1 MPVQEEVLIVLKAKD
16 EVSSTVES
24 IRKNIESLGRSFNN
38 AIPNATNFTNAFSG
52 GVDGLDSAI
61 EKTSYSMSGFG
72 KLTNDVGSQANIN
85 FTQMAERMDKF
96 HVGLN
101 RVTNAMTGLFG
112 TMGLFGMAHESW
124 MFATQRQTNQIYLG
138 MRRGTDEA
146 KNMYNE
152 IMNIVMEL
160 PGDDTF
166 LTTILTQA
174 SGRDMTMSIENVKQ
188 LGDAVADYYVGA
200 TAKGQLSFETQR
212 ELTSYILTGETRMFT
227 NSILADEIDLLKNK
241 NTVSERS
248 LALQEALNRTGFG
261 GMAHYESAV
270 NEMEEF
276 KGHFQKAFAD
286 LGSVALPVIQAI
298 LKLYNAF
305 DTLLMNGGL
314 SASLIMLATSIALV
328 TTALG
333 TIGFITPMVN
343 EGIRS
348 VVLFGQG
355 VRNLYE
361 NISNGGAIRFLT
373 NHIRGLVDETNAL
386 ITPLREVNALSDVSR
401 QSTVF
406 AGTPTGELVKTSQ
419 YTLENGEILTNT
431 QLKLQNVMA
440 TTRLNEQELALL
452 ITQEGLTY
460 EEYLNNVGLDANTMA
475 KLRNVAG
482 TMELSEAELLNLAV
496 TSDMTTAEFLETL
509 ELNLNTIQKDA
520 NTTARLLNSDATL
533 VENESLNVGLYTR
546 VRETAI
552 NIYNTTVKY
561 ASAIASYFKGDATQ
575 WEALVTES
583 AILTDLQS
591 IYTKI
596 TESGANLYNAFT
608 VVTVADAKIVENT
621 VEQNSIIT
629 KWWNIVTTITE
640 SEVNSWEA
648 ITEFLSGNSKI
659 FNGISSLFSGESSLF
674 SGGAKVFDTIA
685 TLGLNVATWLLN
697 GALGVM
703 QILLSPISLT
713 ILAIVGAVLL
723 LIWGFEQL
731 GKAFG
736 WWEDIGGMFDAIQ
749 SGLQRIWDAFVNSE
763 PVQQII
769 TTFQNLW
776 YTLETLFNFLGSVG
790 GGLWELIFGVDNSS
804 SDGAFDIVGLLLEI
818 GGAIG
823 NFLYWLSPIEEIL
836 AVFDAIGSAIAWV
849 LDTWNEFVDSAEMQ
863 GLIKGFQEVRE
874 AFGEVWDE
882 FSSVINEIQTIFGEL
897 WEAIFGGSEET
908 EEASDGTNILLEVL
922 KAIAW
927 VLNSTVVPV
936 LKAFASLL
944 HLIITPLHWVADA
957 LRFVTGLF
965 KDTGDEVGTVTDN
978 SSGLI
983 DIFGLIGSV
992 VQGVGDILGGVFG
1005 ATIES
1010 LGRLWEILQPI
1021 FNILLQIVDY
1031 FISTTIDGIVILI
1044 NNLVTALNGLV
1055 SVGRFVVNIFLQ
1067 MWDAIGGLDGI
1078 IGGIQWAFNSLVSA
1092 LQPVAEFINR
1102 IVDGAKWL
1110 GEKFGWV
1117 GDQVGQFLN
1126 QDGNL
1131 QATNNVNY
1139 GAEISNDLLNMLG
1152 IDPNQALQMGREF
1165 NNAVNSSNQSYL
1177 NRPINNNQSNDQVT
1191 SYLRNAPLDS
1201 EVYGYLTQPVDYSK
1215 TPAMTQQYNQTQQRN
1230 QQIVQNIFNE
1240 GSVQADARNMTSKDV
1255 QTLFTGAFGYNKAR
1269 GTQGILK

>member
-52 GVDGLDSAI
+52 GVNGLDSAI

-174 SGRDMTMSIENVKQ
+174 SGRDMTMSIENVRQ

-286 LGSVALPVIQAI
+286 LGSVALPIVQAV

-314 SASLIMLATSIALV
+314 SASLIVLATSIALV

-361 NISNGGAIRFLT
+361 NISTGGAIRFFT

-386 ITPLREVNALSDVSR
+386 ITPMR
-401 QSTVF
+401 QLG
-406 AGTPTGELVKTSQ
+406 AITSATSFEN
-419 YTLENGEILTNT
+419 YTSVQLENGAILSNTELKLHNLVATT
-431 QLKLQNVMA
+431 QLDK
-440 TTRLNEQELALL
+440 QELALL

-460 EEYLNNVGLDANTMA
+460 EKYLNNVGLDANTMA
-475 KLRNVAG
+475 KLRNVAE
-482 TMELSEAELLNLAV
+482 TVNLTEAELLDLAV
-496 TSDMTTAEFLETL
+496 KSDLTTAEFLETL
-509 ELNLNTIQKDA
+509 ELNYNRIETE
-520 NTTARLLNSDATL
+520 LNSTAKVLNATSSDL
-533 VENESLNVGLYTR
+533 ENEAINRGLYTR

-552 NIYNTTVKY
+552 TTYNTTVKY

-575 WEALVTES
+575 WEALATKS
-583 AILTDLQS
+583 AILIDLQA

-621 VEQNSIIT
+621 VEENSIIT

-648 ITEFLSGNSKI
+648 ISEFLSGNSKI
-659 FNGISSLFSGESSLF
+659 FNGLSSLFSGN
-674 SGGAKVFDTIA
+674 AKILDTVA

-713 ILAIVGAVLL
+713 ILAIVGAVIL

-804 SDGAFDIVGLLLEI
+804 SGGAFDIVGLLLEI

-965 KDTGDEVGTVTDN
+965 KGTGDEVETVTDN

-1021 FNILLQIVDY
+1021 FNILLQIADY

-1078 IGGIQWAFNSLVSA
+1078 INGVQWAFNTLIGA
-1092 LQPVAEFINR
+1092 LQPVAEFINH

-1110 GEKFGWV
+1110 AETFGWAS
-1117 GDQVGQFLN
+1117 DQVGQFLN

-1131 QATNNVNY
+1131 QANNNVNY
-1139 GAEISNDLLNMLG
+1139 GAESSNGLLNILG
-1152 IDPNQALQMGREF
+1152 IDPNQALQMGKDF
-1165 NNAVNSSNQSYL
+1165 NNAVNSSNQAYL

-1269 GTQGILK
+1269 GTEGILK

>member
-1 MPVQEEVLIVLKAKD
+1 
-16 EVSSTVES
+16 
-24 IRKNIESLGRSFNN
+24 
-38 AIPNATNFTNAFSG
+38 
-52 GVDGLDSAI
+52 
-61 EKTSYSMSGFG
+61 
-72 KLTNDVGSQANIN
+72 
-85 FTQMAERMDKF
+85 
-96 HVGLN
+96 
-101 RVTNAMTGLFG
+101 MT
-112 TMGLFGMAHESW
+112 
-124 MFATQRQTNQIYLG
+124 
-138 MRRGTDEA
+138 
-146 KNMYNE
+146 
-152 IMNIVMEL
+152 
-160 PGDDTF
+160 
-166 LTTILTQA
+166 
-174 SGRDMTMSIENVKQ
+174 
-188 LGDAVADYYVGA
+188 
-200 TAKGQLSFETQR
+200 
-212 ELTSYILTGETRMFT
+212 
-227 NSILADEIDLLKNK
+227 
-241 NTVSERS
+241 
-248 LALQEALNRTGFG
+248 
-261 GMAHYESAV
+261 
-270 NEMEEF
+270 
-276 KGHFQKAFAD
+276 
-286 LGSVALPVIQAI
+286 
-298 LKLYNAF
+298 
-305 DTLLMNGGL
+305 
-314 SASLIMLATSIALV
+314 
-328 TTALG
+328 
-333 TIGFITPMVN
+333 
-343 EGIRS
+343 
-348 VVLFGQG
+348 
-355 VRNLYE
+355 
-361 NISNGGAIRFLT
+361 
-373 NHIRGLVDETNAL
+373 
-386 ITPLREVNALSDVSR
+386 
-401 QSTVF
+401 
-406 AGTPTGELVKTSQ
+406 
-419 YTLENGEILTNT
+419 
-431 QLKLQNVMA
+431 
-440 TTRLNEQELALL
+440 
-452 ITQEGLTY
+452 
-460 EEYLNNVGLDANTMA
+460 
-475 KLRNVAG
+475 
-482 TMELSEAELLNLAV
+482 EAELLDLAV
-496 TSDMTTAEFLETL
+496 KSDLTTAEFLETL
-509 ELNLNTIQKDA
+509 ELNYNTIETEL
-520 NTTARLLNSDATL
+520 NSTARVLNATSTDL
-533 VENESLNVGLYTR
+533 ENEAVNRGLYTR

-552 NIYNTTVKY
+552 TTYNTIVKY

-648 ITEFLSGNSKI
+648 ISEFLSADGKI
-659 FNGISSLFSGESSLF
+659 FNGLSSLFSGN
-674 SGGAKVFDTIA
+674 AKILDTIA

-882 FSSVINEIQTIFGEL
+882 FSSVINEIQLIFGDL

-944 HLIITPLHWVADA
+944 HLIITPLHWVADV

-965 KDTGDEVGTVTDN
+965 KDTGDEVETVTDTG
-978 SSGLI
+978 SSFIDVFGVI
-983 DIFGLIGSV
+983 GSVISGIGDIFGN
-992 VQGVGDILGGVFG
+992 VFG
-1005 ATIES
+1005 IITES
-1010 LGRLWEILQPI
+1010 LSSLWNILQSI
-1021 FNILLQIVDY
+1021 YEIYTQLVGS
-1031 FISTTIDGIVILI
+1031 FISTAFDGLVALVNHIVNSF
-1044 NNLVTALNGLV
+1044 NNLVR
-1055 SVGRFVVNIFLQ
+1055 VGQFVVNLFLQ

-1078 IGGIQWAFNSLVSA
+1078 IGGVQWAFNSLISA
-1092 LQPVAEFINR
+1092 LQPVADFINK

-1110 GEKFGWV
+1110 SEKFGWV
-1117 GDQVGQFLN
+1117 GEQVGNFLN
-1126 QDGNL
+1126 KDGNL
-1131 QATNNVNY
+1131 QATNNTNY
-1139 GAEISNDLLNMLG
+1139 GAESSNALLNTLG
-1152 IDPNQALQMGREF
+1152 IDPNQAMQLSQDF
-1165 NNAVNSSNQSYL
+1165 KNAMTNGNQEYL
-1177 NRPINNNQSNDQVT
+1177 NRNVDRGLSNDPIT
-1191 SYLRNAPLDS
+1191 SYLRDS
-1201 EVYGYLTQPVDYSK
+1201 PIDAEAFGYLTQPVDYSK

-1269 GTQGILK
+1269 GTEGILK

>member
-16 EVSSTVES
+16 EVSKTVEE
-24 IRKNIESLGRSFNN
+24 IRKNIENLSKTFNGSMPNGEQFGKSFSSGVGNLGASVEQASNR
-38 AIPNATNFTNAFSG
+38 
-52 GVDGLDSAI
+52 
-61 EKTSYSMSGFG
+61 MSGFG
-72 KLTNDVGSQANIN
+72 SITANAGSEATKT
-85 FTQMAERMDKF
+85 FSSMADRMDKF

-138 MRRGTDEA
+138 MRRGTEEA

-286 LGSVALPVIQAI
+286 LGSVALPVVQGI
-298 LKLYNAF
+298 LKIYNAF
-305 DTLLMNGGL
+305 DTLLGNGGI
-314 SASLIMLATSIALV
+314 SAGLIVLATGIAGL

-333 TIGFITPMVN
+333 TIGFVTPMVN
-343 EGIRS
+343 EGIKS
-348 VVLFGQG
+348 IHLFADG
-355 VRNLYE
+355 
-361 NISNGGAIRFLT
+361 IGAIRSRVSDTGSVLGFLRE
-373 NHIRGLVDETNAL
+373 HIRGIGTATKESIA
-386 ITPLREVNALSDVSR
+386 PLRTAITEATKFTTSATYGIGGK
-401 QSTVF
+401 TVDI
-406 AGTPTGELVKTSQ
+406 TQ
-419 YTLENGEILTNT
+419 YELENGAILTNT
-431 QLKLQNVMA
+431 ELLQHNLFA
-440 TTRLNEQELALL
+440 TVRLNQEKLALK
-452 ITQEGLTY
+452 ITQSGLTY
-460 EEYLNNVGLDANTMA
+460 EQFLENVGLDANTTA
-475 KLRNVAG
+475 LLRN
-482 TMELSEAELLNLAV
+482 LSARMDKTEAELLDLALE
-496 TSDMTTAEFLETL
+496 SDMTTSEFLETL
-509 ELNLNTIQKDA
+509 QLNLNTIA
-520 NTTARLLNSDATL
+520 NVENTTARELNASAT
-533 VENESLNVGLYTR
+533 VTETSAVTGGLYVR
-546 VRETAI
+546 IRETAI
-552 NIYNTTVKY
+552 NVYNTIVKY
-561 ASAIASYFKGDATQ
+561 GSAIASYIKGDATA
-575 WEALVTES
+575 WETLVSES

-591 IYTKI
+591 IYTKLA
-596 TESGANLYNAFT
+596 ESGANLWDAFT

-621 VEQNSIIT
+621 VTESSIIT
-629 KWWNIVTTITE
+629 KMWNIATTITE
-640 SEVNSWEA
+640 AEWNSWEA
-648 ITEFLSGNSKI
+648 ISEFLSADGKI
-659 FNGISSLFSGESSLF
+659 FNALSSLFSGD
-674 SGGAKVFDTIA
+674 AKILDTLA
-685 TLGLNVATWLLN
+685 TIGLNVATWLLN
-697 GALGVM
+697 GALVVLN
-703 QILLSPISLT
+703 ILLSPIGLT
-713 ILAIVGAVLL
+713 ILAIVGAVLI
-723 LIWGFEQL
+723 LIWAFEEL

-823 NFLYWLSPIEEIL
+823 NFVYWLSPIEEIL
-836 AVFDAIGSAIAWV
+836 AVFDALGSYIAWC
-849 LDTWNEFVDSAEMQ
+849 LDTWNEFIDSAEMQ
-863 GLIKGFQEVRE
+863 SLIKGFQEVRE

-882 FSSVINEIQTIFGEL
+882 FSSVINEIQLIFGDL

-908 EEASDGTNILLEVL
+908 EEASDGTNFFLEIL

-927 VLNSTVVPV
+927 TLNSTVVPV

-944 HLIITPLHWVADA
+944 HLILTPLHWVADV

-965 KDTGDEVGTVTDN
+965 KDTGDEVETVTDK
-978 SSGLI
+978 SSGFI

-1010 LGRLWEILQPI
+1010 LIRLWEILQPI
-1021 FNILLQIVDY
+1021 FNILLQIADY

-1078 IGGIQWAFNSLVSA
+1078 VGGIQWAFNSLVST
-1092 LQPVAEFINR
+1092 LQPVAEFISK

-1110 GEKFGWV
+1110 EEKFGWV
-1117 GDQVGQFLN
+1117 GDQVGQVLN

-1131 QATNNVNY
+1131 ANPNNVNA
-1139 GAEISNDLLNMLG
+1139 GAEGSIGLLNTLG
-1152 IDPNQALQMGREF
+1152 ISPNQLIDTGNLI
-1165 NNAVNSSNQSYL
+1165 NNELAKNNQEYL
-1177 NRPINNNQSNDQVT
+1177 NRPINNAQSNDSIT
-1191 SYLRNAPLDS
+1191 KYLRDAPIDA
-1201 EVYGYLTQPVDYSK
+1201 EAYGYLTQPVDYSK
-1215 TPAMTQQYNQTQQRN
+1215 TPNMTEPYKTVNSN
-1230 QQIVQNIFNE
+1230 QQHIVQNIFNE
-1240 GSVQADARNMTSKDV
+1240 GSVQADARNMSAKDV

-1269 GTQGILK
+1269 GTTGILK